1 MGDFIS
7 FRSKKELR
15 ELAGLLAKLESRN
28 ISDTYRDVFRVGIE
42 EKRKKVALDKY
53 SKGEVSLGKA
63 AEVAGVSIWE
73 MLDLLKERKVD
84 LNLDAKDILEAA
96 GEI

>member
-1 MGDFIS
+1 
-7 FRSKKELR
+7 
-15 ELAGLLAKLESRN
+15 
-28 ISDTYRDVFRVGIE
+28 
-42 EKRKKVALDKY
+42 
-53 SKGEVSLGKA
+53 VSLGKA
-63 AEVAGVSIWE
+63 AEIAGVSIWE